1 MGEWVET
8 SYQKWTYFNPSLFNR
23 LELYFDMKE
32 LVRVMSENE
41 WPAMIGQGSYGGDS
55 PKMIHQPSLKQR
67 LDMAVNEAEKKLAD
81 VKRAREIFD
90 KNPELEELLNIMQRG
105 RF

>member
-1 MGEWVET
+1 
-8 SYQKWTYFNPSLFNR
+8 
-23 LELYFDMKE
+23 
-32 LVRVMSENE
+32 
-41 WPAMIGQGSYGGDS
+41 
-55 PKMIHQPSLKQR
+55 MIHQPSLKQR

-90 KNPELEELLNIMQRG
+90 KNPDLEELLNIMQRG